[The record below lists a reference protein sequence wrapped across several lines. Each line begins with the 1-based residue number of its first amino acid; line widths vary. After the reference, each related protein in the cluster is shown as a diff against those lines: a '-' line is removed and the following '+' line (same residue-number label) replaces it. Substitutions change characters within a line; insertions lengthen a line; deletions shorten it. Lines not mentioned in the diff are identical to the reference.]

1 MVNPQLVGYD
11 TINRATLITN
21 IWKKEEE
28 FIVLTREKESEITKK
43 FSKITGADQLEPWV
57 PSEQAQSEQCKY
69 KKCTYGKKILMT
81 LIMNRTDK
89 CTRNFWYQTKTAS
102 FIYTVQLLIRWR
114 SEHGTRNHN
123 QRLFF
128 EPDTIYK
135 ALIKRWIFDDSN
147 VKLRS
152 RFHSLGGLFND
163 IFNSWISDTLRHLK
177 TSEMP
182 ISLLNFRFTCLQ
194 MYSEKCFVSN
204 LCVQGIKVSFVKS
217 TFAISSFSS
226 ILNLAI

>member
-1 MVNPQLVGYD
+1 
-11 TINRATLITN
+11 
-21 IWKKEEE
+21 
-28 FIVLTREKESEITKK
+28 
-43 FSKITGADQLEPWV
+43 
-57 PSEQAQSEQCKY
+57 
-69 KKCTYGKKILMT
+69 MT
-81 LIMNRTDK
+81 LVMNRTDK

-102 FIYTVQLLIRWR
+102 FIYTAYTNIDKIEIILVPHDKVALLIRWR

-135 ALIKRWIFDDSN
+135 ALIKRLIFDDSN
-147 VKLRS
+147 IKLRS
-152 RFHSLGGLFND
+152 RFYSLGGLFND

-182 ISLLNFRFTCLQ
+182 ISLLNFPFTCLQ

-204 LCVQGIKVSFVKS
+204 LCVHGIKVSFVKS